1 MARPWERIGAQGSG
15 QFPMTQTQYER
26 INHMNPLDK
35 LDPFDKMDPFDKLA
49 QDISTASSPFG
60 LGRDWADIQAGFA
73 ALMAWK
79 NATDARLA
87 ALEAQ
92 SLETKA
98 PHIAG
103 AGA

>member
-15 QFPMTQTQYER
+15 QFPMTQTQFER
-26 INHMNPLDK
+26 INQ
-35 LDPFDKMDPFDKLA
+35 MDPFDKLA
-49 QDISTASSPFG
+49 QDVSSAQSPFG
-60 LGRDWADIQAGFA
+60 LSRDWADIQAGFA

-79 NATDARLA
+79 MATDARLA

-92 SLETKA
+92 AK
-98 PHIAG
+98 HIAG

>member
-15 QFPMTQTQYER
+15 QFPVTQTQLER
-26 INHMNPLDK
+26 INH
-35 LDPFDKMDPFDKLA
+35 MDPFDKLA
-49 QDISTASSPFG
+49 SDISTANSPFG
-60 LGRDWADIQAGFA
+60 LGRDWADVQAGFA

-79 NATDARLA
+79 QAVDTRLA

-92 SLETKA
+92 MQR
-98 PHIAG
+98 IAG

>member
-15 QFPMTQTQYER
+15 QFPMTQTQLER
-26 INHMNPLDK
+26 INN
-35 LDPFDKMDPFDKLA
+35 MDPFDKLA
-49 QDISTASSPFG
+49 NDISTASSPFQ

-79 NATDARLA
+79 RATDARLA

-92 SLETKA
+92 A
-98 PHIAG
+98 RHIAG